1 VRRVVRALQA
11 DLDVPVIENP
21 DVARGE
27 ADAGRGPRGRP
38 RRRARGRRQ
47 EQRSAAG
54 GEDGPQTRYC
64 TFPVIAKCAR
74 RFRAQQASL
83 DSWQSGISLP
93 YETVFSRSAGTPS
106 ETR

>member
-1 VRRVVRALQA
+1 MRRAVAALQA
-11 DLDVPVIENP
+11 DLDVAVVEDTDVTSGKPDDRVGVLGWAEGGREDQGAAGEGEARYRTLPVI
-21 DVARGE
+21 
-27 ADAGRGPRGRP
+27 
-38 RRRARGRRQ
+38 
-47 EQRSAAG
+47 S
-54 GEDGPQTRYC
+54 
-64 TFPVIAKCAR
+64 KCAR